1 MFFSDCADASN
12 YLDRSTLIQIVHK
25 TGTDL
30 NIFNVSRDYFYNR
43 IQFTSFGKNN
53 SALVPV
59 ASGLLQGT
67 FYLHLFS
74 LFTLTGSLFSTI
86 SIITSMLMTLFSTVL
101 HMLMVILVVDDW
113 PSSHSL
119 LLTVP
124 KCVNVLFN
132 LLPGS

>member
-1 MFFSDCADASN
+1 
-12 YLDRSTLIQIVHK
+12 
-25 TGTDL
+25 
-30 NIFNVSRDYFYNR
+30 
-43 IQFTSFGKNN
+43 
-53 SALVPV
+53 
-59 ASGLLQGT
+59 
-67 FYLHLFS
+67 
-74 LFTLTGSLFSTI
+74 
-86 SIITSMLMTLFSTVL
+86 MTLFSTVL